1 MKTEGILVKKELPNL
16 WDYMAK
22 DDRKWAIY
30 IGGKFQDLFCQYR
43 TKAEAIADAKKYDIS
58 LKRA

>member
-1 MKTEGILVKKELPNL
+1 MTDGILVKQELPNL

-22 DDRKWAIY
+22 DDRKWVIY
-30 IGGKFQDLFCQYR
+30 IGDKFQDLFCQYQ
-43 TKAEAIADAKKYDIS
+43 TKAQAKADAKKYNIK